1 MRHRAPRPLLDVR
14 LLHRGPGTAAR
25 RRPLAVLAAGA
36 VGLFLAVGGALA
48 ISTVSD
54 DPDAPHA
61 GSTASVPTASEPSP
75 QQSTAPDDD
84 RTSVSRSGRRTEG
97 SATPE
102 PTASPPSSTPSTSPD
117 SGLTGL
123 VELPTAS
130 PSPLGTEGPSRTR
143 VPSPTPSESDTAE
156 ADDEDT
162 DPPET
167 TLVDKIW
174 DLDVAELGFVADEP
188 ATFSCRL
195 DDGAWT
201 SCGSPARYADLAP
214 GWHTFA
220 VRATDLAGNV
230 DPSPA
235 EARWLATARPGS
247 GG

>member
-14 LLHRGPGTAAR
+14 LRHRRRGTAAR
-25 RRPLAVLAAGA
+25 RRPLGLLAAGV
-36 VGLFLAVGGALA
+36 VGLSLAVAGTLA
-48 ISTVSD
+48 IGSVSD

-61 GSTASVPTASEPSP
+61 GSTPSVPTASEPSP
-75 QQSTAPDDD
+75 QQSSVPDDD
-84 RTSVSRSGRRTEG
+84 RTSVSRAGRRTEAG
-97 SATPE
+97 ATPE
-102 PTASPPSSTPSTSPD
+102 STASTPSTPSTSPR

-130 PSPLGTEGPSRTR
+130 PSPLGTEGPSRSR
-143 VPSPTPSESDTAE
+143 VPSATPSESDTAE

-162 DPPET
+162 TPPET
-167 TLVDKIW
+167 TLVDEIW
-174 DLDVAELGFVADEP
+174 NLDVAELGFVADEP
-188 ATFSCRL
+188 ATFGCRL

-235 EARWLATARPGS
+235 EARWLVTARPGS
-247 GG
+247 DG